1 MHETLKRWL
10 WAQISES
17 LFHCPFW
24 LELKTILWKSCEHI
38 TRLDH
43 SCFTNTDCWLLVGL
57 GVYCFPTL
65 QHWYVCLPKSLV
77 GIFFF
82 LTLNIAHS
90 DLIDLSLR
98 WLLAKATATF
108 IFHGLQEWH
117 FPWEEFSWWFI
128 RALSQG
134 CWGGRRPQR
143 ESQGLDA
150 LLESLKDSS
159 KLFLNSSCWANSCIE
174 WYWSF

>member
-1 MHETLKRWL
+1 MGTDFWKPFPLSILIRIKNNIMEIMWTHHKAGSQLLYKHWLLTSGGVRWIL
-10 WAQISES
+10 FSNTSALICVSAQIP
-17 LFHCPFW
+17 C
-24 LELKTILWKSCEHI
+24 
-38 TRLDH
+38 
-43 SCFTNTDCWLLVGL
+43 G
-57 GVYCFPTL
+57 Y
-65 QHWYVCLPKSLV
+65 
-77 GIFFF
+77 FFF
-82 LTLNIAHS
+82 LTLNIAHI